1 MVGDRDSSQCIGG
14 IVSGSHSPQ
23 IVVVEGVKSSRS
35 YVIILCGGDQERK
48 RKRDRGEKG
57 RGSERE
63 EREGEG
69 GREGRGREEEWRG
82 RREGRGREG
91 E

>member
-14 IVSGSHSPQ
+14 IVSGGHSPQ

-48 RKRDRGEKG
+48 RKRDRGEKE

-63 EREGEG
+63 EREG
-69 GREGRGREEEWRG
+69 GRGEEERRSERG